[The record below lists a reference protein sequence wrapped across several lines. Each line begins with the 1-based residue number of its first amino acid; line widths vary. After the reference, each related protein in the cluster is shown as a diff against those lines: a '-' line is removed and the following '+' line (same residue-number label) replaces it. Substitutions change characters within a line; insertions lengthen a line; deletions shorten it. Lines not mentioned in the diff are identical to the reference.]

1 MLSTF
6 GQCNVLPKSSLRL
19 CHKLTHAIIVC
30 LSPGNSETMHCGILL
45 ITFYYTSDAGLTL
58 SQIRNHMSFKMC
70 LNDLL
75 HCFCYA
81 VNQVAESGKHCVLD
95 VSGNAIKRLQAA
107 NLFPVAI
114 FIRPKDIEQI
124 R

>member
-1 MLSTF
+1 M
-6 GQCNVLPKSSLRL
+6 
-19 CHKLTHAIIVC
+19 
-30 LSPGNSETMHCGILL
+30 ILL
-45 ITFYYTSDAGLTL
+45 L
-58 SQIRNHMSFKMC
+58 HSFRYVV
-70 LNDLL
+70 D
-75 HCFCYA
+75 
-81 VNQVAESGKHCVLD
+81 QVAESGKHCVLD

>member
-1 MLSTF
+1 MRYHIF
-6 GQCNVLPKSSLRL
+6 HIPCASLAKKCKIQSRAL
-19 CHKLTHAIIVC
+19 I
-30 LSPGNSETMHCGILL
+30 SPVKVSILHEN
-45 ITFYYTSDAGLTL
+45 FKYK
-58 SQIRNHMSFKMC
+58 IRTQMNFKMC
-70 LNDLL
+70 LNDFL